1 MDRLDLLAVRGTLKS
16 PLAPQFKTINSS
28 SLSLLYGPT
37 LTSIH
42 DYWKNHTTK
51 NEQHTPTLSRLNRRI
66 YWENIKST
74 QYQCRRLE
82 TQVRKQTASRDPQQE
97 VSCQGGS
104 ITSEGTPTIRISSLC
119 SRSTSRA
126 DVSN

>member
-1 MDRLDLLAVRGTLKS
+1 MDRLDLRAVRGTLKS
-16 PLAPQFKTINSS
+16 PLALQFKTINSLA
-28 SLSLLYGPT
+28 LSLLYGPT

-42 DYWKNHTTK
+42 DYWKNLTTK

-66 YWENIKST
+66 YWENIKSA
-74 QYQCRRLE
+74 QCQCRRLE